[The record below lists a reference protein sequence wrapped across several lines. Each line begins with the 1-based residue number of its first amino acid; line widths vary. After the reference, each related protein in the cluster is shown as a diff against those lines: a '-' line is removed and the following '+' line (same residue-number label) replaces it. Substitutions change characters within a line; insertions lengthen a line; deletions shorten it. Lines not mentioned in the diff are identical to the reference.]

1 MNKQQITSAKPQK
14 RDNNKYHKNK
24 SIKNII
30 TVKQKFVKLCHFLL
44 SQKQFIEFNLLN
56 KETVAN

>member
-44 SQKQFIEFNLLN
+44 SQK
-56 KETVAN
+56 